1 MIVSLQ
7 NEQVKHVVSLH
18 DKKGR
23 KEYRE
28 FLVEGKRFVQEAI
41 LRQAQLKKIYY
52 TAQDAAMEKSDLQQS
67 LSIGGLVTEIRALGI
82 EAEEVS
88 EAVMRKMSAT
98 EEPQGILGIIRK
110 TEFDWQDIL
119 IEKDTI
125 LLVVDGIQDPGNL
138 GTILRTAL
146 AADVKQI
153 ILTKK
158 TVDLYNPKVLR
169 SSMGSVFSEVILAD
183 KTPEEIAIFC
193 RQKECSMVVST
204 MGGTSIFKTNIRED
218 YPLALIMGNE
228 ATGPSAFFMEKAAK
242 HYSIPMF
249 NNVESLN
256 ASMAAGI
263 FLYEMRRQGQ
273 FL

>member
-41 LRQAQLKKIYY
+41 LRQAQLKKVYY
-52 TAQDAAMEKSDLQQS
+52 TAQDAAAEPSDPQYS
-67 LSIGGLVTEIRALGI
+67 LNISGLVTEIRALGI

-98 EEPQGILGIIRK
+98 EAPQGILGIIRK
-110 TEFDWQDIL
+110 NEFDWQDIKVR
-119 IEKDTI
+119 KDTI

-158 TVDLYNPKVLR
+158 RWIFIIPKFCAAVWAPFFLR
-169 SSMGSVFSEVILAD
+169 
-183 KTPEEIAIFC
+183 
-193 RQKECSMVVST
+193 
-204 MGGTSIFKTNIRED
+204 
-218 YPLALIMGNE
+218 
-228 ATGPSAFFMEKAAK
+228 
-242 HYSIPMF
+242 
-249 NNVESLN
+249 
-256 ASMAAGI
+256 
-263 FLYEMRRQGQ
+263 
-273 FL
+273 